1 MGQERKPPPPPR
13 CHVFPLD
20 IALGSAL
27 KSLVRFLPREL
38 WEPLALG
45 GTGDTGNLDARAAG
59 SGLETQGHYFCADH
73 SAQLR
78 LNIFICKMGTNKN
91 TLFPGWWEVRQCVE
105 WAWHA
110 AWHEKC
116 PLSDLSLLLLT
127 LVPCLPCA
135 RPCADH
141 FV

>member
-1 MGQERKPPPPPR
+1 MWIQWNRQGSPPAPCVSPGYRTRLCPGTAW
-13 CHVFPLD
+13 VASSP
-20 IALGSAL
+20 GSSGSSWLSVA
-27 KSLVRFLPREL
+27 PDT
-38 WEPLALG
+38 WA
-45 GTGDTGNLDARAAG
+45 TGRHG
-59 SGLETQGHYFCADH
+59 SGLETQGLHFCADH

-78 LNIFICKMGTNKN
+78 LNIFICKMGSNTN
-91 TLFPGWWEVRQCVE
+91 TLFPGLRAVRQCVG